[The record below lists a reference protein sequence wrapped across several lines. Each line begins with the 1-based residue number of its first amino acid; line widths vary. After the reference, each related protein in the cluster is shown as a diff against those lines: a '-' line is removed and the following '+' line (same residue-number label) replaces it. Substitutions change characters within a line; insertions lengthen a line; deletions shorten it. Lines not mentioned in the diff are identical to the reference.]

1 MGEALTNDGYR
12 VAISLHRA
20 TGGRLPL
27 SDAVIGACGRIAR
40 CERVFHE
47 FAEAECNGWV
57 PNWFKDRYP
66 YTEPDLCYIVAWER
80 DFSERWERAF
90 SRCDRWLSE
99 LSERARLGGFDGGN
113 VVEGWSTIGD
123 PRGGSGLV
131 LRVRNGDVVREVYV

>member
-99 LSERARLGGFDGGN
+99 LSERARVAGFDGGN

>member
-1 MGEALTNDGYR
+1 MSEALTNDGYR

-57 PNWFKDRYP
+57 PNWFSDRYP
-66 YTEPDLCYIVAWER
+66 HIEPSDENRRVWER
-80 DFSERWERAF
+80 DFCNRRSRAF
-90 SRCDRWLSE
+90 RRLERWLSE
-99 LSERARLGGFDGGN
+99 LSERARIGGFAGGD
-113 VVEGWSTIGD
+113 VVANWTTIGD

-131 LRVRNGDVVREVYV
+131 LFVRNGDEVREVCV

>member
-1 MGEALTNDGYR
+1 MSEALTNDGYR

-57 PNWFKDRYP
+57 PNWFSDRYP
-66 YTEPDLCYIVAWER
+66 NTEPDQCLFVAWER
-80 DFSERWERAF
+80 DFYERRSRAF
-90 SRCDRWLSE
+90 RRLNRWLSE
-99 LSERARLGGFDGGN
+99 LSERARLAGFDGGD
-113 VVEGWSTIGD
+113 VVAEWTTIGD

-131 LRVRNGDVVREVYV
+131 LFVRNGDEVREVCV